1 MTQYKLKDGRIA
13 FVRSGIGPNAFK
25 AFSKKP
31 TRGKEG
37 GYDTPHGIKSLE
49 WRKTQAEAQQ
59 DLDRV
64 VNEQI
69 GMFKGA
75 IPLSENEPKENSC
88 IYNKTKQNANTT
100 TETTKT
106 PEPLLEQEG
115 EGKIEEMNPED
126 LTVLDELQTRVAMDE
141 DAIEDYCNLI
151 RNGMSYKFPPLEAIK
166 DTASGLLYLYDGFH
180 RLAAY
185 KRVADEGDYQTV
197 MVRWRPGTLEDALWY
212 AIAANQEHGIRR
224 TNEDKRK
231 AVQKAL
237 EHPRGKELS
246 DRAIADWVGV
256 SKTFIANM
264 RKPTGN
270 GCQLTRNQD
279 KNDNNWQ
286 PLPVEPATRVGKD
299 GKRRKL
305 PTRTSS
311 SPSFTAPPG
320 AVGKGSSTPLD
331 WFQKPEK
338 ELSKKDMEKLRSA
351 FQQKINEAYD
361 FLSENGIVT
370 EYEHLDDTNLTLY
383 KGSTFIGTF
392 CVPFLPPHKMPEPVG
407 LG

>member
-311 SPSFTAPPG
+311 GQMKF
-320 AVGKGSSTPLD
+320 LD
-331 WFQKPEK
+331 AMAKACNMGW
-338 ELSKKDMEKLRSA
+338 SK
-351 FQQKINEAYD
+351 
-361 FLSENGIVT
+361 
-370 EYEHLDDTNLTLY
+370 
-383 KGSTFIGTF
+383 
-392 CVPFLPPHKMPEPVG
+392 
-407 LG
+407 